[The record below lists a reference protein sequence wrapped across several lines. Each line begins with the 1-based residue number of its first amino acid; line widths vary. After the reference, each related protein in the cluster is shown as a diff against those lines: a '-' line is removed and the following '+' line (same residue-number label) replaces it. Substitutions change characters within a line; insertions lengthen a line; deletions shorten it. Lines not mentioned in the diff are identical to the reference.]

1 MSALS
6 YLQQKNGLKTTQN
19 VVAKQQSGED
29 AAEKAEP
36 QMPAVLTEE
45 RMNAMG
51 RQIDR
56 ENSAVPQDE
65 AMKAARAR
73 TIATQQAIG
82 KGVDVN
88 RGAAPDEDDVPD
100 EAAAGEG
107 TRRRMSFVD
116 MFKAMNGESGD
127 ETDALKARRQKRERT
142 NAIIASVGDGLRA
155 LGNMYFATK
164 GAKVEHNPERDMTA
178 AMLKR
183 RQMIDAQREKNRS
196 AWLSGYQKAAELD
209 ELASKNDR
217 TIAETIRH
225 HKALEDAATV
235 KAGQGQQRIDQNQQ
249 KIDLAKMKYT
259 DDKSYRDNVLE
270 IRKAETEGRLKHWE
284 AQDAI
289 ARLRAEKVNAKA
301 SAAAG
306 DKKTNAG
313 YWYEYYDMMEDPEGR
328 KKLDGIKRTL
338 KVKNISQTNI
348 RYIMDRVKGRKSGT
362 AGDGNKPGQHK
373 DTASAAPAGK
383 GKKKAR
389 PY

>member
-29 AAEKAEP
+29 AAEKANP

-45 RMNAMG
+45 QVNAMG
-51 RQIDR
+51 KQIDR
-56 ENSAVPQDE
+56 ENTAVPQDE

-88 RGAAPDEDDVPD
+88 QRAAPDEDDVPD
-100 EAAAGEG
+100 EAANGEG

-116 MFKAMNGESGD
+116 MFKAYNGDG
-127 ETDALKARRQKRERT
+127 TDAQKARRQKRERT

-183 RQMIDAQREKNRS
+183 RQMIDAQREKNRP
-196 AWLSGYQKAAELD
+196 AWLSGYLKAAELD

-328 KKLDGIKRTL
+328 KKLDEIKRTL

-348 RYIMDRVKGRKSGT
+348 RYIMDRAKGRKSGT
-362 AGDGNKPGQHK
+362 AGNGNKPSQHK
-373 DTASAAPAGK
+373 VAASAASAGS